1 MGALPGEYMR
11 RLLERNI
18 TSIER
23 RLVLLAPPQGSV
35 PPVFNNVT
43 VDAGRRHQL
52 IRDMQRLRGQIYLH
66 DGALQPQQLSPD
78 GLHQTPE
85 DEQSWHLLMLNKDND
100 VTACAWYLEH
110 DNTTTIEKLR
120 LRNCPLGRVDGWRDK
135 LRHAVESEVA
145 RARRDRLRYAEVG
158 GWAVS
163 KESRCTSE
171 GLMLALAAY
180 SLGRILGGALGITT
194 ATVRHS
200 SSTILRRLG
209 GSHLELDGEAV
220 PPYYDPKY
228 DCEMELLRFDSRRP
242 SAKYAS
248 LIEMLKGKLSN
259 VSVFTE
265 EPLDFP
271 APEQHGFLA
280 VTPHPQFAA

>member
-1 MGALPGEYMR
+1 MR

-18 TSIER
+18 TSIEQ
-23 RLVLLAPPQGSV
+23 RLVLLAPPQGSL

-43 VDAGRRHQL
+43 VDADRRHQL
-52 IRDMQRLRGQIYLH
+52 IREMQRLRGQIYLR

-85 DEQSWHLLMLNKDND
+85 DEKSWHLLMLNKDSR

-110 DNTTTIEKLR
+110 DNTTTIQKLR
-120 LRNCPLGRVDGWRDK
+120 LRNCPLGRLEGWRDK
-135 LRHAVESEVA
+135 LKHAVESEIA
-145 RARRDRLRYAEVG
+145 RARSERLRYAEVG
-158 GWAVS
+158 GWAVA

-180 SLGRILGGALGITT
+180 SLGRTLGGALGITT

-209 GSHLELDGEAV
+209 GSHLELDGMAV

-259 VSVFTE
+259 VAVFTE

-271 APEQHGFLA
+271 APEQHAYLTA
-280 VTPHPQFAA
+280 TVRPQFAA